1 MTTVNEYDMPFKK
14 NLAKLTAKK
23 SSNITLVGRANET
36 VKPFHKQYQ
45 CCSYDKEHQHVKAG
59 N

>member
-1 MTTVNEYDMPFKK
+1 
-14 NLAKLTAKK
+14 LAKLTAKK

-45 CCSYDKEHQHVKAG
+45 CCSYDKEYQHVKAG